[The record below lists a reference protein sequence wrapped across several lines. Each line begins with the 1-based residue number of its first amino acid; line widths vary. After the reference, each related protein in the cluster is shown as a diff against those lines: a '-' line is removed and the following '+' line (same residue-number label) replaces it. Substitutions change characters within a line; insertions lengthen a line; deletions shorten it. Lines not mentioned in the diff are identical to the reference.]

1 MLRKNQNKGHN
12 KTLMDVMFALV
23 ERTSRIW
30 IPSYH
35 KQKTQRLSKLLARR
49 LYSRSSIEGV
59 TRLAAEA
66 ALLFI

>member
-1 MLRKNQNKGHN
+1 MLSD
-12 KTLMDVMFALV
+12 TVALSFSFTCMPV
-23 ERTSRIW
+23 SNPCGSLLCLFGVT
-30 IPSYH
+30 

-66 ALLFI
+66 ALLLF